1 MGSALDLWTAY
12 RERAFLTSP
21 QPFLGYFF
29 MLEDCKASNRPVK
42 VQEPHF
48 KVFPEFVGASYLRR
62 YELFCRKLVLERHYT
77 ASAFIAS
84 TADGGIKGRFSTPAE
99 DLSLERFARVLVAIW
114 GALDRNMETTVHR
127 LINGDSR
134 NLSFLSD
141 DSIHLV
147 VTSPPYWN
155 LKRYN
160 ENPDQLGH
168 IQDYE
173 AFLLELEKVW
183 RHIYRILVPGGRLVC
198 VVGDVCVARRE
209 FGRHL
214 VFPLHGDICV
224 ICRRIGFDNL
234 NPIIW
239 HKIANASYE
248 VENGSKF
255 LGKPYEPNAI
265 IKNDIEFIL
274 MQRKPGGYRKPT
286 NEQRDASRIAKDDFD
301 RWFQQIWNITGASTK
316 RHPAPFPLELA
327 TRLVRMFSFTGDTVL
342 DPFCG
347 SGTTM
352 VAALRT
358 DRNSI
363 GVEIDLEY
371 CRMTAR
377 YLKAETADLFSTAKL
392 MFEKAAAKTK
402 SGVKEDSTLY
412 EVRPARKRLE

>member
-1 MGSALDLWTAY
+1 MSNASQKPSRHTLPPLRELMGKT
-12 RERAFLTSP
+12 
-21 QPFLGYFF
+21 
-29 MLEDCKASNRPVK
+29 
-42 VQEPHF
+42 
-48 KVFPEFVGASYLRR
+48 
-62 YELFCRKLVLERHYT
+62 
-77 ASAFIAS
+77 I
-84 TADGGIKGRFSTPAE
+84 
-99 DLSLERFARVLVAIW
+99 
-114 GALDRNMETTVHR
+114 HR
-127 LINGDSR
+127 LINGDAR
-134 NLSFLSD
+134 ELAFLD
-141 DSIHLV
+141 DSSVHLA

-173 AFLLELEKVW
+173 AFLFELEKVW
-183 RHIYRILVPGGRLVC
+183 RHIYRVLVPGGRLVC
-198 VVGDVCVARRE
+198 VVGDVCVARRN

-214 VFPLHGDICV
+214 VFPLHADICV

-265 IKNDIEFIL
+265 IKNDMEFIL
-274 MQRKPGGYRKPT
+274 MQRKPGGYRQPT
-286 NEQRDASRIAKDDFD
+286 NEQRDASRIEKETFD

-316 RHPAPFPLELA
+316 KHPAPYPLELA

-352 VAALRT
+352 VAALRSG
-358 DRNSI
+358 RNSI
-363 GVEIDLEY
+363 GIEIDPEY
-371 CRMTAR
+371 CRMAAK
-377 YLKAETADLFSTAKL
+377 YLKAETGDFFTTAEL
-392 MFEKAAAKTK
+392 RFERAPTETSAM
-402 SGVKEDSTLY
+402 VKEDSALY
-412 EVRPARKRLE
+412 EVRPAKKRLE